1 MNRTSLITL
10 VGCLFALTFSSAAVA
25 AGPDR
30 SGLPGPSGTTVWAP
44 PAIQTWS
51 MPNGMTVWYLE
62 QRQAPLLSLRVI
74 LPNGAGTDPS
84 GKEGATAL
92 MVDMLD
98 EGAGTRDALALSE
111 AFQRLAVDY
120 HGSPGT
126 DSISLD
132 LGLLADTLE
141 PALDLLADVIRRPT
155 FPEAEFD
162 RRKAQ
167 SIARA
172 MASEANLSAAAS
184 RVRRRV
190 LFGAGYAAYPPAGIK
205 PTLEA
210 VNIADVKAQ
219 YTALV
224 QPKGATIIAVG
235 AVSRPALEAA
245 LTKAFGDWSGTPNPT
260 ARALEKKTLE
270 HAIYFVDYPGSAQSQ
285 LVVARPSAGADAK
298 DYFECQAFNRSLA
311 GSFMGRLNLNLRED
325 KGYTYGARGGFTRMA
340 KTGYFAMSAKVKRDT
355 TRASVD
361 EMIKELNDITTTRP
375 LAAKEHEEALAG
387 MLKSFPGR
395 FERMGSVAGQ
405 LGWTAG
411 SGYPADWL
419 QKWPDRVSA
428 ITLEQAQAKAVE
440 YTNPKD
446 FVIIIAGDF
455 AKVGPTLDSL
465 GLPIHHYDA
474 QGNPKPKV
482 TPSKD

>member
-1 MNRTSLITL
+1 MKRSPLIAVLTCL
-10 VGCLFALTFSSAAVA
+10 VALCLSSAASA

-30 SGLPGPSGTTVWAP
+30 SGLPGPSGSTVWAP
-44 PAIQTWS
+44 PGIQTWS
-51 MPNGMTVWYLE
+51 MPNGVTVWYLE

-74 LPNGAGTDPS
+74 LPTGAAADPT
-84 GKEGATAL
+84 GKEGTTAL

-98 EGAGTRDALALSE
+98 EGAGSRDALALSE

-126 DSISLD
+126 DTIGFD
-132 LGLLADTLE
+132 LNLLADTLD
-141 PALDLLADVIRRPT
+141 PALELLADVIRRPT
-155 FPEAEFD
+155 FPAAEFD

-172 MASEANLSAAAS
+172 MAGEANLAAAAS

-190 LFGAGYAAYPPAGIK
+190 LFGAGYAGYPPSGIK

-210 VNIADVKAQ
+210 VTLADVKAQ

-224 QPKGATIIAVG
+224 QPKGTTIIAVG
-235 AVSRPALEAA
+235 AVDRPALEAA
-245 LTKAFGDWSGTPNPT
+245 LTKAFGDWSGAPSPT
-260 ARALEKKTLE
+260 LRAVEKKTLE

-285 LVVARPSAGADAK
+285 LMVARPSAGADAE
-298 DYFECQAFNRSLA
+298 DYFECLAFNRSLA

-325 KGYTYGARGGFTRMA
+325 KGYTYGARGSFTRMA
-340 KTGYFAMSAKVKRDT
+340 KTGFFAMSAKVKRDT

-361 EMIKELNDITTTRP
+361 EMLKELNDISGERP
-375 LAAKEHEEALAG
+375 LAVKEHQEAVAG

-395 FERMGSVAGQ
+395 FERMGGVASQ
-405 LGWTAG
+405 LSWTAG

-428 ITLEQAQAKAVE
+428 ITLAQAQAKAGE

-455 AKVGPTLDSL
+455 AKVGPTLESL
-465 GLPIHHYDA
+465 GLPIHHFDA
-474 QGNPKPKV
+474 QGNPKAQDEMSPK
-482 TPSKD
+482 